1 MVASRQPSL
10 FLPHGAPD
18 LVISG
23 HAAARFLADYSAR
36 LSRPEGIV
44 IVSAHWQ
51 CPGLFLTGPGPLA
64 TIHDFGGFPAE
75 LYEIHYPASANENL
89 VGLVKDSLQTANL
102 GVSVDPTRGLDHGA
116 WVPLSLLYP
125 SADIPVVQLSLG
137 SSQDGADHVAVGRAL
152 APLRDRDIMIIGSG
166 GSVHNLRA
174 LAPEGSP
181 APAWATA
188 FDSWLETVLVENDL
202 ERLARFQSDAPHAD
216 IAHPSTEHFLPLLVS
231 AGAGGGSVEKIHGG
245 YSYGSIG
252 MSAWAFR

>member
-1 MVASRQPSL
+1 MAASKQPSL

-23 HAAARFLADYSAR
+23 HAAAQFLADYSKR
-36 LSRPEGIV
+36 LSPPEGIV

-51 CPGLFLTGPGPLA
+51 NPGLSLTGPGPLA

-75 LYEIHYPASANENL
+75 LYEIHYPAFASEGL
-89 VGLVKDSLQTANL
+89 VGAVKDRLQAVDL
-102 GVSVDPTRGLDHGA
+102 EVSVDPSRGLDHGA

-137 SSQDGADHVAVGRAL
+137 SSRHGADHIAVGRAL
-152 APLRDRDIMIIGSG
+152 APLRDQNVMIIGSG

-181 APAWATA
+181 APVWATA
-188 FDSWLETVLVENDL
+188 FDGWLETVLMENDL
-202 ERLARFQSDAPHAD
+202 DRLARFQSDAPYAD
-216 IAHPSTEHFLPLLVS
+216 LAHPSTEHFLPLLVS